1 MHHIIHAEGVRKCL
15 STSTSGLPVIRSEPF
30 TGHKLT
36 SEDLFDR
43 GEPFGDNALIENY
56 SWRNWRF
63 PKRIRS
69 PRGLFSDRE

>member
-36 SEDLFDR
+36 LQDSFKVEVAPEGLPCNR
-43 GEPFGDNALIENY
+43 SASSRHLRLGQ
-56 SWRNWRF
+56 F
-63 PKRIRS
+63 PV
-69 PRGLFSDRE
+69 PM